1 MSEGEEPKTKD
12 ALGRFVK
19 GAAPGRPKGIP
30 NKTTRSA
37 LESIALAAEALGGH
51 KRLGEWAAEAPENE
65 KVFWGTI
72 YPKLL
77 PLQVTGKDGGA
88 IKTDSVVEVAMR
100 PQLTK
105 EEWLIAH
112 GVGTAARTTD

>member
-1 MSEGEEPKTKD
+1 MSEDGEPKTRD
-12 ALGRFVK
+12 ALGRFPK
-19 GAAPGRPKGIP
+19 GAGGRPKGIP
-30 NKTTRSA
+30 NKTTRTA
-37 LESIALAAEALGGH
+37 LEAIALAAEALGGH
-51 KRLGEWAAEAPENE
+51 KRLGEWAKEAPENE
-65 KVFWGTI
+65 KAFWSTI

>member
-1 MSEGEEPKTKD
+1 MSEEQAPKST
-12 ALGRFVK
+12 GRF
-19 GAAPGRPKGIP
+19 GPGNPGRPKGIP
-30 NKTTRSA
+30 NKNTRTA
-37 LESIALAAEALGGH
+37 LEAIALAAEALGGH
-51 KRLGEWAAEAPENE
+51 KRLGEWAKEAPENE
-65 KVFWGTI
+65 KAFWTAI